1 MKHAVHVPVP
11 IRMGRRAMVTAIDQ
25 LASAAGMSSLHKGG
39 SAADAAIATSA
50 VLSVTT
56 QHLCGMGGD
65 LLAMVAGGG
74 SPPVALVAAGRA
86 GSGADSGRLRTEGA
100 AVMPFRGDIRTVP
113 VPGCVDG
120 WLTLHER
127 FGRRPLAEA
136 LAPAIAYA
144 RDGFP
149 ATPLLAERAK
159 LIADLPG
166 GEPYRGIGA
175 GSIVRRPGVAR
186 TLEAIAHDGRDAFYL
201 GEFGRGLVELGGGE
215 FTRDDLA
222 RPHADWRDAISV
234 EAWGHRIWSV
244 PAPSQGY
251 LTLAASWIAAGLEL
265 PADPDDPEWP
275 HLLIEAAKQ
284 AGFDREELLHAEA
297 DTAAMLDA
305 ARLGP
310 RRAAVTDR
318 ASTLVAPA
326 APGGTIHLN
335 VVDGDGL
342 TISFTQSNAAG
353 FGAHIAE
360 PTTGIF
366 LQNRGLGF
374 NLREGHAA
382 EYAPGRR
389 PPHTLSPAIVTTT
402 GGRPVIAL
410 GTMGA
415 DSQPQVVLQLLAR
428 MLGAGQAPE
437 VAVAAP
443 RWILAG
449 DEDASFAV
457 WRGRP
462 ASRVKVEGHAPEAW
476 IEDLR
481 ARGHQV
487 ELLDEFAH
495 AAGHAHAI
503 VVTAVPAGSADDT
516 AATYLRGASDP
527 RVATADALGW

>member
-11 IRMGRRAMVTAIDQ
+11 VRLGRRAMVTAVDQ
-25 LASAAGMSSLHKGG
+25 LASAAGITSLHKGG
-39 SAADAAIATSA
+39 SAADAAVATSA

-65 LLAMVAGGG
+65 LLALVAEPG
-74 SPPVALVAAGRA
+74 SDPAALVAAGRA
-86 GSGADSGRLRTEGA
+86 GSGADSGRLRAEGA
-100 AVMPFRGDIRTVP
+100 VVMPFRNDIRSVP

-120 WLTLHER
+120 WLALHER
-127 FGRRPLAEA
+127 FGRLPLAEV
-136 LAPAIAYA
+136 LAPAVAYA

-149 ATPLLAERAK
+149 ASPLLADRAR

-166 GEPYRGIGA
+166 GEPYRGVEA
-175 GSIVRRPGVAR
+175 GTIVRRPGVAR
-186 TLEAIAHDGRDAFYL
+186 TLESIARDGRDGFYR
-201 GEFGRGLVELGGGE
+201 GEFGRGLVELGRGE
-215 FTRDDLA
+215 FTPDDLA
-222 RPHADWRDAISV
+222 RPHAEWRAAIGI

-251 LTLAASWIAAGLEL
+251 LTLAGAWIASGLDL
-265 PADPDDPEWP
+265 PDDPDDPQWA

-284 AGFDREELLHAEA
+284 AGYDREELLHADA
-297 DTAAMLDA
+297 DVTAMLDES
-305 ARLGP
+305 RLSA
-310 RRAAVTDR
+310 RRAAIGDR
-318 ASTLVAPA
+318 SSALEAPA

-342 TISFTQSNAAG
+342 TISCTQSNAAG
-353 FGAHIAE
+353 FGAHIVE
-360 PTTGIF
+360 PGTGIF

-374 NLREGHAA
+374 NLRDGHAA

-402 GGRPVIAL
+402 TGRPVIAL

-415 DSQPQVVLQLLAR
+415 DSQPQILLQLLAR
-428 MLGAGQAPE
+428 MLAAGQPPE

-462 ASRVKVEGHAPEAW
+462 ASRVKVEANAPPAW
-476 IEDLR
+476 IEGLR
-481 ARGHQV
+481 DRGHVV
-487 ELLDEFAH
+487 ELLDEFAYD
-495 AAGHAHAI
+495 AGHAHAI
-503 VVTAVPAGSADDT
+503 VVTEPDAAADT
-516 AATYLRGASDP
+516 TLRGASDP
-527 RVATADALGW
+527 RVATADAIGW

>member
-25 LASAAGMSSLHKGG
+25 LASAAGMASLHNGG

-65 LLAMVAGGG
+65 LLAVVAGAGA
-74 SPPVALVAAGRA
+74 PPVALVAAGRA
-86 GSGADSGRLRTEGA
+86 GSGADASRLRGEGA
-100 AVMPFRGDIRTVP
+100 TVMPFRNDIRSVP

-127 FGRRPLAEA
+127 FGRRPLAET

-149 ATPLLAERAK
+149 AAPLLADRAK
-159 LIADLPG
+159 LIAELPG
-166 GEPYRGIGA
+166 GEPYRGIA
-175 GSIVRRPGVAR
+175 EGSIVRRPGVAR
-186 TLEAIAHDGRDAFYL
+186 TLEAIARDGRDAFYL

-215 FTRDDLA
+215 FSRDDLG
-222 RPHADWRDAISV
+222 RPHAEWRDAIAAD
-234 EAWGHRIWSV
+234 AWGHRIWSV

-251 LTLAASWIAAGLEL
+251 LTLAASWIAAGLDL
-265 PADPDDPEWP
+265 PADPDDPEWA

-284 AGFDREELLHAEA
+284 AGHDREEVLHAEA
-297 DTAAMLDA
+297 DTAGMLDPARLA
-305 ARLGP
+305 ARRDAIG
-310 RRAAVTDR
+310 DR
-318 ASTLVAPA
+318 ASTLEAPT

-342 TISFTQSNAAG
+342 TIAFTQSNAAG
-353 FGAHIAE
+353 FGAHIVE
-360 PTTGIF
+360 PNTGIF

-382 EYAPGRR
+382 EYQPGRR
-389 PPHTLSPAIVTTT
+389 PPHTLSPAVVTTADD
-402 GGRPVIAL
+402 RPVIAL

-415 DSQPQVVLQLLAR
+415 DSQPQVLLQLLAR
-428 MLGAGQAPE
+428 MLGAGQPPE

-476 IEDLR
+476 IEGLR

-487 ELLDEFAH
+487 ELLDEFAYD
-495 AAGHAHAI
+495 AGHAHSI
-503 VVTAVPAGSADDT
+503 VVTAAGDT
-516 AATYLRGASDP
+516 DETYLRGASDP
-527 RVATADALGW
+527 RVPTADALGW